1 MTTLE
6 INYQKRKNK
15 ELFKELET
23 HEMLSMYNLQNY
35 TPIYKNFFTL
45 NDTNYNNINL
55 NHPLY
60 LFSVKES
67 LDENNCFNCLLKDIS
82 DESSTVK
89 RNVFFKMAPLLDP
102 YKYMM
107 GKYNKP
113 VNDLLQLPSLEESEL
128 NNEVD
133 DKILDVNNSS
143 YVDGF
148 FSFLS
153 SKLLHSKFI
162 HGVDYYGSFLGVKNN
177 FMVNVIDDIDY
188 LIKSDFFN
196 KHKNELFQVQDYSHL
211 MLDTDYDE
219 VVKLRPI
226 QIQENILDFD
236 ESIESL
242 NENVFEDLF
251 ITTETKK
258 TNIINLS
265 ELSELSEFTEL
276 NELTEI
282 SIDDICGGP
291 SNNNTTSI
299 KSSSSCSSRISNTS
313 NEDED
318 EDEDED
324 NEDCEDEK
332 NKESASLKEE
342 DENDDCEWEDEE
354 DEGEEKDEDEEEED
368 EEEETLYATIPK
380 FPIQLIAMEHCEST
394 FDKLI
399 LSSSELENNEWLSAF
414 MQIIMIL
421 ITYQKAYSFT
431 HNDLHTNNI
440 MYNATDKK
448 YLYYCYKKKYY
459 KVPTYGRIFKIIDF
473 GRSIYKFNN
482 VLFCSDSFK
491 PGGDAATQYNMEPY
505 MNNSK
510 PRLEPNYSF
519 DLCRLACSI
528 FDYLVDDI
536 DDIHDLC
543 RDHPYIKIVVDW
555 CRDDNGINV
564 LYKNNGAE
572 RYPDFKLYKM
582 IARHVHNHTPHA
594 QLERKEFAN
603 FEISKK
609 NIKSI
614 DNVMNI
620 DEICSI

>member
-15 ELFKELET
+15 ELFKELES
-23 HEMLSMYNLQNY
+23 HESLSMYNLQNY
-35 TPIYKNFFTL
+35 TPVYKNFFTL
-45 NDTNYNNINL
+45 NESNYNNVNL
-55 NHPLY
+55 NHPRY

-67 LDENNCFNCLLKDIS
+67 LDENNCFSCVLKSVEDDS
-82 DESSTVK
+82 MFTKS
-89 RNVFFKMAPLLDP
+89 NVFFKMAPLLDP

-107 GKYNKP
+107 GKYNKTIH
-113 VNDLLQLPSLEESEL
+113 DLLQLPLLNPEL
-128 NNEVD
+128 NYNVE

-162 HGVDYYGSFLGVKNN
+162 HGVDYYGSFLGIKNN

-196 KHKNELFQVQDYSHL
+196 KHKNDLFQVQDYSHL

-226 QIQENILDFD
+226 QIQENILNFD

-242 NENVFEDLF
+242 NTDVFEDLF
-251 ITTETKK
+251 VTTSTENT

-265 ELSELSEFTEL
+265 EL
-276 NELTEI
+276 TEI
-282 SIDDICGGP
+282 NIDEITQNSSAIH

-313 NEDED
+313 NEDNDD
-318 EDEDED
+318 EEVDESTNVDNKDEEND
-324 NEDCEDEK
+324 K
-332 NKESASLKEE
+332 NNDIEE
-342 DENDDCEWEDEE
+342 DECDWEDEE
-354 DEGEEKDEDEEEED
+354 EDGVGEEEEEDEEED

-399 LSSSELENNEWLSAF
+399 LSSELENNEWISAF
-414 MQIIMIL
+414 MQIVMIL

-482 VLFCSDSFK
+482 ILFCSDSFK

-505 MNNSK
+505 MNNNK

-528 FDYLVDDI
+528 FDYLVDDM
-536 DDIHDLC
+536 DDINNLC

-555 CRDDNGINV
+555 CKDDNGINV

-572 RYPDFKLYKM
+572 RYPEFKLYKM

-609 NIKSI
+609 NIKSM
-614 DNVMNI
+614 DTVMNI
-620 DEICSI
+620 DEINSM

>member
-15 ELFKELET
+15 ELFKELES
-23 HEMLSMYNLQNY
+23 HEILSMYNLQNY
-35 TPIYKNFFTL
+35 TPIYNNFFTL

-60 LFSVKES
+60 LFGVKES
-67 LDENNCFNCLLKDIS
+67 LDENNCFNCVLKNIF
-82 DESSTVK
+82 DESTTESK
-89 RNVFFKMAPLLDP
+89 VFFKMAPLLDP

-107 GKYNKP
+107 GKYNK
-113 VNDLLQLPSLEESEL
+113 NIHDLLQLPLLNSEL
-128 NNEVD
+128 NYNVE

-162 HGVDYYGSFLGVKNN
+162 HGVDYYGSFLGIKNN
-177 FMVNVIDDIDY
+177 FIVNVIDDIDY

-226 QIQENILDFD
+226 QIQENILNFD

-242 NENVFEDLF
+242 NEDVFEDLF
-251 ITTETKK
+251 VTKEN

-265 ELSELSEFTEL
+265 DLSDINELSEL
-276 NELTEI
+276 TEI
-282 SIDDICGGP
+282 NIDDIAQNFGGP

-299 KSSSSCSSRISNTS
+299 KSCSSCSSRISHTS
-313 NEDED
+313 NEED
-318 EDEDED
+318 DCED
-324 NEDCEDEK
+324 DCEDEK
-332 NKESASLKEE
+332 EKEISKEDE
-342 DENDDCEWEDEE
+342 ENDDCEWEDDNSDDEMNEE
-354 DEGEEKDEDEEEED
+354 DKEEEEEDDEEEE

-380 FPIQLIAMEHCEST
+380 FPIQLIAMEHCENT

-399 LSSSELENNEWLSAF
+399 LTSELENNEWLSAF
-414 MQIIMIL
+414 MQVIMIL

-440 MYNATDKK
+440 MYNTTDKK

-482 VLFCSDSFK
+482 ILFCSDSFK
-491 PGGDAATQYNMEPY
+491 PGGDAATQYNIEPY

-528 FDYLVDDI
+528 FDYLVNDLDDI
-536 DDIHDLC
+536 NDLC

-555 CRDDNGINV
+555 CKDDNGINV

-594 QLERKEFAN
+594 QLERKEFSN

-620 DEICSI
+620 DEICNM